1 MWAQGAAPS
10 PPSWHLLCSGPVST
24 SLLSRDSSCVT
35 RCDFTSYIASQ
46 GDTPGSPLPEARIQ
60 GNGGNRG
67 SGRTELQLCC
77 EPRAGFRPPGSFH
90 PGPAVDH
97 QPKAPSSGNPNVL
110 LCKAASVS
118 GVLMLE
124 EVIHTCGT
132 SALTSFIRSFAH
144 SAVSSV
150 TKPRLTSLI
159 SSLDLAGGDG
169 AQLGEGRA
177 APRQV
182 RGKWGLAEGG
192 ILESPWGGKTGEGGW
207 L

>member
-60 GNGGNRG
+60 GNGLRFARSSTRSPVHCISSPPSVRG
-67 SGRTELQLCC
+67 ACIPDLQVETEAQAGLNCSCAVNPELDSDRLGPSILDPLLTTSQRPGQVRGVASLF
-77 EPRAGFRPPGSFH
+77 RAP
-90 PGPAVDH
+90 
-97 QPKAPSSGNPNVL
+97 APSSGNPNVL

-132 SALTSFIRSFAH
+132 SERGQPARSDSRPRSLPGQTSPQ
-144 SAVSSV
+144 SS
-150 TKPRLTSLI
+150 
-159 SSLDLAGGDG
+159 
-169 AQLGEGRA
+169 
-177 APRQV
+177 
-182 RGKWGLAEGG
+182 RGL
-192 ILESPWGGKTGEGGW
+192 
-207 L
+207 